1 MEGAQLV
8 LGIFGGVAVAG
19 GMLLELSG
27 AKKHTIRGTACSGL
41 SRMEVLPRLWDFQ
54 C

>member
-1 MEGAQLV
+1 MERAQLV
-8 LGIFGGVAVAG
+8 LGIFGGGAVAG

-27 AKKHTIRGTACSGL
+27 DRKHMIRGTGCSGL
-41 SRMEVLPRLWDFQ
+41 SRMGVLPRMWDFQ